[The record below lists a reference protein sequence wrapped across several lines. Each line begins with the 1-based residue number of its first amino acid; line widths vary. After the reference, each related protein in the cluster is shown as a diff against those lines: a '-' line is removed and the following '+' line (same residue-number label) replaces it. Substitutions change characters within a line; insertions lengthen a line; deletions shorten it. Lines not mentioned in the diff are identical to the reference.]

1 MDNPF
6 NELAGSVQQPET
18 APAQTT
24 IFDNPPPAE
33 AAPTQ
38 VPPTE
43 AVPAPFTPPTE
54 AVPAPFTPP
63 ADPVPAPFTPPAD
76 PAQAAPAP
84 FTPPAAPAQAAQAP
98 FTPPAASAPQQPVQQ
113 PVQQTQGGVN
123 MQNQQGGQPQ
133 FGQNTPTF
141 GGGQQPFGGGQQQQ
155 FGGGQQQ
162 HQTPKYYIIDMLWL
176 INQKIIK
183 KEQLQQ
189 NDRHLLSVGI
199 NASFGNMRMTFYD
212 TENNVFT
219 PSSIIIANATRKTV
233 ANAYPEACS
242 EILFNKETGKAVFL
256 FERVIRADNRWTPN
270 QTSIT
275 WVPNKIIIQSM
286 DSQNNQSL
294 FEIVDWQI
302 IAFEKVLTF
311 MTTGGSW
318 MANLQG
324 TINR

>member
-1 MDNPF
+1 
-6 NELAGSVQQPET
+6 
-18 APAQTT
+18 
-24 IFDNPPPAE
+24 
-33 AAPTQ
+33 
-38 VPPTE
+38 
-43 AVPAPFTPPTE
+43 
-54 AVPAPFTPP
+54 
-63 ADPVPAPFTPPAD
+63 
-76 PAQAAPAP
+76 
-84 FTPPAAPAQAAQAP
+84 
-98 FTPPAASAPQQPVQQ
+98 
-113 PVQQTQGGVN
+113 
-123 MQNQQGGQPQ
+123 
-133 FGQNTPTF
+133 
-141 GGGQQPFGGGQQQQ
+141 
-155 FGGGQQQ
+155 
-162 HQTPKYYIIDMLWL
+162 MLWL

-311 MTTGGSW
+311 MTTGGGW

>member
-63 ADPVPAPFTPPAD
+63 ADPVPAPFTPPAA

-155 FGGGQQQ
+155 FGGEQQQ